1 MGGKSSAPD
10 APNYA
15 AAAKA
20 TAAGDLE
27 NARYTTLANRPDIYT
42 PLGSQTWEVDPE
54 NPDKW
59 TGYQNLNPEAQKAF
73 DLNQKMQTGLG
84 ELGNQAIGSVGDLF
98 NTTYTTPGEL
108 PDYRDPGTY
117 GDYRQQVMD
126 AMLSRVNTDISRDR
140 DTTRAQL
147 VAAGIPVGSE
157 AFQRE
162 MEQIDRKQTD
172 ARQQAEIAAQQQA
185 TQEYAAQLAGSKQ
198 LFGADTQNYQQAI
211 KDALLERQTPLNEI
225 SAFRTGS
232 QVQQPQFQPYGQQQF
247 TGGPDLLGAATAQYN
262 AELGG
267 YNAQQAGT
275 NNLMSGL
282 FTLGA
287 AGIGAYPWAGAA

>member
-1 MGGKSSAPD
+1 MGGKSSAPK
-10 APNYA
+10 APDYTSA
-15 AAAKA
+15 AQA
-20 TAAGDLE
+20 TAAGDLQ
-27 NARYTTLANRPDIYT
+27 NARYATEANRPDIYT
-42 PLGSQTWEVDPE
+42 PLGSQTWAQDPS

-59 TGYQNLNPEAQKAF
+59 TGTQALNPEAQKAF
-73 DLNQKMQTGLG
+73 DLNQQMQTGLG

-98 NTTYTTPGEL
+98 NTTYQTPGEL
-108 PDYRDPGTY
+108 PQYQDPGTY
-117 GDYRQQVMD
+117 GDNRQRVMD
-126 AMLSRVNTDISRDR
+126 AMLQRVDTDIGRDR

-147 VAAGIPVGSE
+147 VAQGIPVGSE
-157 AFQRE
+157 AYQRQ

-185 TQEYAAQLAGSKQ
+185 TQEYGAQLAGSQ
-198 LFGADTQNYQQAI
+198 QQFGAGTQNYQQAI

-232 QVQQPQFQPYGQQQF
+232 QVQQPQFQSYGQQQY

-262 AELGG
+262 ANLGG
-267 YNAQQAGT
+267 YNAEQAGS

-282 FTLGA
+282 FGLGSSYLGTL
-287 AGIGAYPWAGAA
+287 